1 MAGSTPPTPL
11 PWTPLLT
18 RHTEWIAENVD
29 VGGPI
34 AVIIGVVWSRK
45 E

>member
-1 MAGSTPPTPL
+1 MAVSMPPTPL
-11 PWTPLLT
+11 PSTALLART
-18 RHTEWIAENVD
+18 QSQLLKKVV
-29 VGGPI
+29 VGCPI